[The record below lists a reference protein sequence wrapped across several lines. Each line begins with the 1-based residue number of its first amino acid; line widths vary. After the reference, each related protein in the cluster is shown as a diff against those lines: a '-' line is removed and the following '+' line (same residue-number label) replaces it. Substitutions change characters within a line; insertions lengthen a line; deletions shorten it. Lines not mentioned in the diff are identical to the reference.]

1 MLCIV
6 MCIRLYKCTC
16 IIPYLPN
23 AVHLTYEVKYRLTI
37 VTNIDGMIAC
47 MYRDVV
53 GSTDSNIVIASYR
66 VHYITAG
73 VWGITYNGSG
83 EVTCRRQQ

>member
-1 MLCIV
+1 MWCIV
-6 MCIRLYKCTC
+6 MCIRLYKCIC

-37 VTNIDGMIAC
+37 VTNVTNVDGMIAC

-53 GSTDSNIVIASYR
+53 GSTDNNDQPTG
-66 VHYITAG
+66 YIT
-73 VWGITYNGSG
+73 
-83 EVTCRRQQ
+83 